1 MPWVAKRTG
10 RYMTENKKNTG
21 RRSNGRRRPVNA
33 SRNRQ
38 LEKMILNV
46 VSSKNYNPMR
56 LQEIAWLLN
65 VPRTAEK
72 DMYRAAEHL
81 IDEGKIRRD
90 SSGRLY
96 RWFGS
101 GAADARSTDDSL
113 NHGRVKRGR
122 SKGEEKPFRKRTE
135 GSEKRDPADLSLVLE
150 EFDIPTA
157 FPDRVMQAADRMPSH
172 LTDADYAGRLDLRD
186 HLIITIDGDDSKDFD
201 DAVSLEKQG
210 SGYIL
215 GVHIADVSQY
225 VVDGSALEKEALKR
239 GTSVYLP
246 DRVVPM
252 LPQKLSNGIC
262 SLNEGEDRLTLSVII
277 TMDRDLNILKSRIVE
292 SVICSAHRM
301 TYSKVDRIFEGD
313 KDLQTEYADIVPM
326 LFEMKNVAA
335 KMEDLRRQRGMIDF
349 NFPETRFELD
359 ENGHP
364 VRMYPAFP
372 TTATKL
378 IEQFMLTAN
387 EVVARIYA
395 DKQLPFV
402 YRNHEQPD
410 SDRMEQTLAVLHE
423 AGVTIHKKGYHITPL
438 EAQQIISRAEGTP
451 EGDFVSSLL
460 LRSMQQARYG
470 TECEGHFGLSAKY
483 YCHFTSPIRRYPDLQ
498 IHRIIKDDLHGRL
511 TGRRISYYRR
521 ILENVAWK
529 SSALERRSVETEREA
544 DKVLM
549 TEYIADHLGETTE
562 AVITGV
568 TSWGFYVQRPDT
580 AEGLVPASTLHD
592 DYYVFDEKMMTLKG
606 RRHGRIFRPGQ
617 QVTVKTVRAD
627 LYRRIIDFELAEDTE

>member
-1 MPWVAKRTG
+1 M
-10 RYMTENKKNTG
+10 
-21 RRSNGRRRPVNA
+21 NA

-72 DMYRAAEHL
+72 DMYRAAENL

-135 GSEKRDPADLSLVLE
+135 GSEKRDLADLSLVLE

-225 VVDGSALEKEALKR
+225 VVDGSALDKEALKR

-387 EVVARIYA
+387 EVVARLYA

-438 EAQQIISRAEGTP
+438 ETQQIISRAEGTP